1 MKNVPLYLV
10 IITTV
15 VLLSLCS
22 IILTGCTEVERVNSK
37 IGYNADNFEVLRK
50 ITVYN
55 TRTNQFL
62 VEITGN
68 FSLQNNDN
76 KELEVICKI
85 GEDKYKKD
93 FIYLNNDTGYIIE
106 DLTGDGDFN
115 KYYYKINY
123 FDLNTPK

>member
-1 MKNVPLYLV
+1 MKNIPLYLV
-10 IITTV
+10 IIV
-15 VLLSLCS
+15 IVLLLSLCS

-37 IGYNADNFEVLRK
+37 IGYSADNFEVLRK

-123 FDLNTPK
+123 FDLNTSK